1 MKEKQIISIE
11 VPKEL
16 TRKKQKNK
24 VTLEDGEA
32 ILVSNEELLRYHIT
46 VGEAYSP
53 AEWEELLQ
61 NIRLQRAYEKG
72 LDFVL
77 FKKNTRW
84 ELMEKLK
91 ANGFSTEEAEQALQR
106 LEENDYV
113 NDLRYT
119 QSYVRQHIEDVYTT
133 TEQMKQALLK
143 KGVSHVIIETVLS
156 DFEETEEDAM
166 EKLKQYIYKKY
177 DKLIQMGH
185 IDYNKKMSIQQA
197 LYRKGY
203 APELIQRAVNEIWE

>member
-53 AEWEELLQ
+53 AEWEALLQ

-77 FKKNTRW
+77 FRKNTRW
-84 ELMEKLK
+84 ELMGKLK
-91 ANGFSTEEAEQALQR
+91 ANGFSTEETEQALQR

>member
-24 VTLEDGEA
+24 VTLKDGEA

-53 AEWEELLQ
+53 EEWEELLQ

-77 FKKNTRW
+77 FRKNTRW
-84 ELMEKLK
+84 ELMGKLK
-91 ANGFSTEEAEQALQR
+91 ANGFSTEETEQALQR

-133 TEQMKQALLK
+133 T
-143 KGVSHVIIETVLS
+143 
-156 DFEETEEDAM
+156 
-166 EKLKQYIYKKY
+166 
-177 DKLIQMGH
+177 
-185 IDYNKKMSIQQA
+185 
-197 LYRKGY
+197 
-203 APELIQRAVNEIWE
+203 